1 MDSSGFGYR
10 PRRLRLLD
18 QQLHLDPDI
27 QRMARELEAQMA
39 ARQIIRLWLQPD
51 WSTLQPAWQAIMS
64 QPLQRPAGPMFTP
77 GAGPATPRS
86 AELSDLTGA
95 VWQLPPVQ
103 RLAERAHDEGLLRLR
118 LLRAEW
124 DRASPGERTVM
135 VTMTSIVVGSSIAI
149 ILANRPTREAAFDLI
164 KGRDIPIPGVDGLS
178 FQILDRGGSITA
190 PLGVPGLSGSAR
202 LQFPGA
208 TSHPDYN
215 VMINLDVLEF
225 LRSR

>member
-10 PRRLRLLD
+10 PRRIRLLD
-18 QQLHLDPDI
+18 QELHLDPDI

-39 ARQIIRLWLQPD
+39 ARQIVRLWLQPD
-51 WSTLQPAWQAIMS
+51 WSTLLPAWQTIMS

-86 AELSDLTGA
+86 GDFSDVTGA
-95 VWQLPPVQ
+95 VYRLPPVQ
-103 RLAERAHDEGLLRLR
+103 RLVEQAHDEGLRRLR

-124 DRASPGERTVM
+124 DRASPGERAIM
-135 VTMTSIVVGSSIAI
+135 VTMTSIVVGSSIGI
-149 ILANRPTREAAFDLI
+149 IVANQPTRQAAFDLI
-164 KGRDIPIPGVDGLS
+164 KGRNIPIPGVDGLS

-208 TSHPDYN
+208 PSHPDYN

>member
-1 MDSSGFGYR
+1 MDPSGFGYR
-10 PRRLRLLD
+10 PRPLRLLD
-18 QQLHLDPDI
+18 QELHLDPDI
-27 QRMARELEAQMA
+27 QRMAQELEAQMA
-39 ARQIIRLWLQPD
+39 ARQIVGLWLRPN
-51 WSTLQPAWQAIMS
+51 WSTLLPAWQTIMS

-77 GAGPATPRS
+77 GAGPATPRPGD
-86 AELSDLTGA
+86 LSDVTSA
-95 VWQLPPVQ
+95 VYQLPAVQ
-103 RLAERAHDEGLLRLR
+103 HLAQQAHDEGLRRLR

-124 DRASPGERTVM
+124 NRSSPGERTVM
-135 VTMTSIVVGSSIAI
+135 VTMTSIVVGSSIGI
-149 ILANRPTREAAFDLI
+149 IVANQPTRQAAFDLI

-208 TSHPDYN
+208 PSHPDYN
-215 VMINLDVLEF
+215 VMINLDVLEL

>member
-103 RLAERAHDEGLLRLR
+103 RLVERAHDEGLLRLR

-208 TSHPDYN
+208 PSHPDYN

>member
-18 QQLHLDPDI
+18 QELHLDPEI
-27 QRMARELEAQMA
+27 QRMAQELEAQMA
-39 ARQIIRLWLQPD
+39 ARRIVGLWLRPD
-51 WSTLQPAWQAIMS
+51 WSTLLPTWQTIMS
-64 QPLQRPAGPMFTP
+64 RPLQLSTAPLFTP
-77 GAGPATPRS
+77 GAGPATPRPGDF
-86 AELSDLTGA
+86 SDVTGA
-95 VWQLPPVQ
+95 IYQLPPVQ
-103 RLAERAHDEGLLRLR
+103 RLVEQAHDEGLRRLR

-135 VTMTSIVVGSSIAI
+135 VTMTSIVVGSSIGI
-149 ILANRPTREAAFDLI
+149 IMANRPTRQAAFDLI

-190 PLGVPGLSGSAR
+190 PLGVPGLTGSAR

-208 TSHPDYN
+208 PSHPDYN